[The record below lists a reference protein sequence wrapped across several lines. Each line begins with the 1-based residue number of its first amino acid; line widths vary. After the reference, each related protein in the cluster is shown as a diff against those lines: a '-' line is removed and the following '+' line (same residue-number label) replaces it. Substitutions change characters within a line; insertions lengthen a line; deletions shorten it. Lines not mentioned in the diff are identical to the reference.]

1 MEAVQY
7 WVPGDNPDTAGVA
20 TTPSTLA
27 NFVPPLKG
35 SLQCQPGEGQR
46 CTGALGHGH
55 TTMVYAEI
63 VGSGSYNVTVSHLY
77 GLMPQNTIA
86 YARLVCPWPYSYK
99 LNDSEPEMH
108 LEQENKPC
116 LCHLGFIIAK
126 SFKNS

>member
-46 CTGALGHGH
+46 CTGAFSHGH
-55 TTMVYAEI
+55 ITMVYAEI
-63 VGSGSYNVTVSHLY
+63 VGSGPYNVTGSHCY
-77 GLMPQNTIA
+77 GQIPQNTVS
-86 YARLVCPWPYSYK
+86 YARLVCPWP
-99 LNDSEPEMH
+99 
-108 LEQENKPC
+108 
-116 LCHLGFIIAK
+116 FIVINLMILSQRCIWNRRISHVYAI
-126 SFKNS
+126 SGS